1 MTALVRGQTSVM
13 VPACRVVVE
22 MEQAIRRGAR
32 WCVRPPAVVAI
43 WVIVPGPVA
52 VKVVMMAVGVVRLEP
67 RRSTG
72 VGAADVAAAVV
83 GVAEYAAAVAFD
95 DRDDLGSSRAARVCR
110 SAVALSR

>member
-1 MTALVRGQTSVM
+1 
-13 VPACRVVVE
+13 
-22 MEQAIRRGAR
+22 MEQAIRRVAR
-32 WCVRPPAVVAI
+32 WCARPPAVVAV

-83 GVAEYAAAVAFD
+83 GVAAGVTTGASGATLPVGVTAVDAKETVESIWPGIF
-95 DRDDLGSSRAARVCR
+95 AT
-110 SAVALSR
+110 AVNV